1 MLATVFSG
9 SVIGLDTHLVRVE
22 VDISGG
28 LPAFH
33 IVGLPDAAVQESR
46 ERVRAAVRHAGFDF
60 PSRRITVNLAPADLR
75 KEGPAFDLPIA
86 LGVLAASGQV
96 SSDRLPNVIVAGEL
110 ALDGSTRRVRGV
122 LSMACDLPA
131 LEREAGSSRMVLV
144 VPLENSGEATVVSRV
159 AAELVSSL
167 KEAAGVLEGAE
178 GGATQRPRRP
188 SSAARERGGL
198 EGPDL
203 CEVAGQRT
211 ARRALEIAAAGEHH
225 LLLSGPPGSGK
236 TMLAERVPS
245 VLPRLSEGEAVEV
258 TKIYSVAGLLREEGG
273 LIERRP
279 FRSPH
284 HTVSDA
290 ALIGGGRLPK
300 PGEVSLAHRGVL
312 FLDEV
317 TEFRRSALEV
327 LRQPLVDRRVQVS
340 RVRGSATFPADFTL
354 VATMN
359 PCPCGYLGDAGKDCV
374 CTPPGVE
381 RYRARL
387 SGPLL
392 DRIDLHVSVPRLP
405 VEALRGEASSESSA
419 AVRERVEKARAVQA
433 ERQADSERAGGRT
446 NGRMDGRALER
457 HCALGSADRRYLER
471 SAAAFGLS
479 ARSYHG
485 VLKVARTIADLADA
499 ERIGESHLA
508 EALTYR
514 SPEAL

>member
-60 PSRRITVNLAPADLR
+60 PGRRITVNLSPADLR

-96 SSDRLPNVIVAGEL
+96 SADRLPNVIVAGEL

-144 VPLENSGEATVVSRV
+144 VPRENSGEATVVSRV

-178 GGATQRPRRP
+178 AGAPQKLRSR
-188 SSAARERGGL
+188 SIARECGDGA
-198 EGPDL
+198 GPDL
-203 CEVAGQRT
+203 CEVAGQLT

-225 LLLSGPPGSGK
+225 MLLSGPPGSGK

-374 CTPPGVE
+374 CTPLAVE
-381 RYRARL
+381 RYRSRL

-433 ERQADSERAGGRT
+433 ERLADSGRASGRT
-446 NGRMDGRALER
+446 NGRMDGRGLGR
-457 HCALGSADRRYLER
+457 HCALGPADRQFLEK

-485 VLKVARTIADLADA
+485 VLKVARTIADLAGA
-499 ERIGESHLA
+499 ERIGEPHLA